1 MLQLQFLFRFTPHLF
16 LLQILQWFIG
26 FFNKYQLPLLCI
38 LGGVGLVVYLQGC
51 CWLSRLH
58 VRQLE
63 QMRLHPDDP
72 APDLPEKK
80 RQAAL
85 ALEIA
90 GFIILLAACL
100 GMLLL
105 GHFDKY
111 LALLGFGR

>member
-1 MLQLQFLFRFTPHLF
+1 MLQLQLLFRFTPHLF
-16 LLQILQWFIG
+16 LLQILQAAIDFLW
-26 FFNKYQLPLLCI
+26 KYQLPLLCI
-38 LGGVGLVVYLQGC
+38 LGGWGIVVYLGGSG
-51 CWLSRLH
+51 WLSRL
-58 VRQLE
+58 RAKQRE

-72 APDLPEKK
+72 APALPDGE

-85 ALEIA
+85 AMEIA
-90 GFIILLAACL
+90 GFITLLIACL